1 MEVHLYSDGGMS
13 PSPCYGFVIRDADGL
28 IVDQVGRPLPDD
40 VTSNE
45 AEWCGL
51 MAGLYRCREIG
62 AKVVRAHGDSQ
73 LVMRQASGQYVV
85 RAENL
90 IDFYHELRLLSLS
103 FEKVTFKWIPRAE
116 NALADALGRE
126 AVEGS

>member
-13 PSPCYGFVIRDADGL
+13 PNPCYGFVIRNEDGL
-28 IVDQVGRPLPDD
+28 IIDQYGHQLPEG

-51 MAGLYRCREIG
+51 LAGLYRAKDLG
-62 AKVVRAHGDSQ
+62 AKVVMAHGDSQ
-73 LVMRQASGQYVV
+73 LVMRQASGQYAV

-90 IDFYHELRLLSLS
+90 IDFHQELVSLVRE
-103 FEKVTFKWIPRAE
+103 FDKVVFRWIPRDK
-116 NALADALGRE
+116 NKLADELGRQ
-126 AVEGS
+126 ACS

>member
-13 PSPCYGFVIRDADGL
+13 PRPCYGFVIRDTDGL
-28 IVDQVGRPLPDD
+28 IVEQVGRELPEG

-51 MAGLYRCREIG
+51 LAGLYRAREIG
-62 AKVVRAHGDSQ
+62 ASVVKAHGDSQ
-73 LVMRQASGQYVV
+73 LVMRQASGQYAV

-90 IDFYHELRLLSLS
+90 IEFKEELVRIKRDFERL
-103 FEKVTFKWIPRAE
+103 TFHWVPRAQ
-116 NALADALGRE
+116 NTLADELGR
-126 AVEGS
+126 AACD